1 MTKTAVALLLPILLL
16 TGCSAPT
23 TVQTFVGSD
32 ERATLS
38 DAVLDD
44 ALDPDEPGCAA
55 AVAREGRVVWTH
67 EVGMADLKHDEPIT
81 DATVFD
87 YASNSKQFTGVAVLL
102 LAERGDLALDDTL
115 DVWFDELPDW
125 ASTVTV
131 SDLLHHTSGIPD
143 YLDLL
148 DADFDDETSQKDAVK
163 AIADVDELDSRS
175 FEYSNSNYVLLAE
188 LVEAAS
194 GESLPEFLDGEVFRA
209 LDLDLVMDPEFDS
222 DELARSYERD
232 DDEFDYQRSG
242 WTQIGDGGI
251 HGTATELARWGDNY
265 RTGAVGGPALLE
277 AQFADAVRSDWG
289 SEYGAGIDRASDG
302 SIGHTGSWLGFVSA
316 LTVSADRTTSV
327 AVTCNLDEIDVE
339 GLADELRS
347 IWRAGA

>member
-1 MTKTAVALLLPILLL
+1 MTRTTVALLVPILLL

-23 TVQTFVGSD
+23 TVQTFVLDDTRVTRSD
-32 ERATLS
+32 S
-38 DAVLDD
+38 VLDD

-55 AVAREGRVVWTH
+55 AVALEGRIVWTH

-81 DATVFD
+81 DGTVFD

-115 DVWFDELPDW
+115 DSWFDELPDW
-125 ASTVTV
+125 AATVTV

-148 DADFDDETSQKDAVK
+148 DADFEDETSQQDAVD

-175 FEYSNSNYVLLAE
+175 FEYSNSNYVLLAD
-188 LVEAAS
+188 LVERAS
-194 GESLPEFLDGEVFRA
+194 GETLPEFLDREVFRRLG
-209 LDLDLVMDPEFDS
+209 LDLEMDPEFDS

-232 DDEFDYQRSG
+232 DDKFDYQKSG

-251 HGTATELARWGDNY
+251 HGTATELALWGDNY
-265 RTGAVGGPALLE
+265 RTGAVGGQALLE
-277 AQFADAVRSDWG
+277 AQFADAVSSDWG
-289 SEYGAGIDRASDG
+289 SDYGAGIDRAPDG

-316 LTVSADRTTSV
+316 LTVSEDRLTSV
-327 AVTCNLDEIDVE
+327 AVTCNLDEVDVE
-339 GLADELRS
+339 TLADDLRE

>member
-1 MTKTAVALLLPILLL
+1 MSARWSLALTALLL

-23 TVQTFVGSD
+23 TVQTFVLD
-32 ERATLS
+32 DPRVLES

-55 AVAREGRVVWTH
+55 AVAREGLIVWSH
-67 EVGMADLKHDEPIT
+67 EVGMADLKHDSPIT
-81 DATVFD
+81 DDTVFD

-102 LAERGDLALDDTL
+102 LAERGQLALDDTL
-115 DVWFDELPDW
+115 DVWLDLPDW
-125 ASTVTV
+125 AATVTV

-148 DADFDDETSQKDAVK
+148 DAEFDEETSQQDAVD
-163 AIADVDELDSRS
+163 AIAEVDELGSRA

-188 LVEAAS
+188 IVEAAS
-194 GESLPEFLDGEVFRA
+194 GDALPEVLAAEVFRRLG
-209 LDLDLVMDPEFDS
+209 LDLAMDPSFDS

-232 DDEFDYQRSG
+232 DDEFDYLQSG

-251 HGTATELARWGDNY
+251 HGTATELALWGDNY
-265 RTGAVGGPALLE
+265 RTGAVGGQALLD
-277 AQFADAVRSDWG
+277 AQFADAVPSDWG
-289 SEYGAGIDRASDG
+289 SEYGAGVDRAPDG

-316 LTVSADRTTSV
+316 LTITDDRLTSV
-327 AVTCNLDEIDVE
+327 AVTCNLDEVDVE
-339 GLADELRS
+339 GLADRLLE
-347 IWRAGA
+347 IWRAGYP